1 MTQNQGGILGGS
13 LRPGCLDPVYY
24 KLKWLGN
31 ESMMQN
37 EDGKFGFLKY
47 ALHWFMHPISWNN
60 FCDRSQ

>member
-37 EDGKFGFLKY
+37 GDGKFGFLKY
-47 ALHWFMHPISWNN
+47 ALH
-60 FCDRSQ
+60 